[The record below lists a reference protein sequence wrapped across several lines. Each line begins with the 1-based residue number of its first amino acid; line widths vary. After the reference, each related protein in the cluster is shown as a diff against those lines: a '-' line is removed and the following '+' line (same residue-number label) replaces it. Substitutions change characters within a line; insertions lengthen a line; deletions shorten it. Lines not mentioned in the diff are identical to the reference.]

1 MSQTGV
7 MPLTA
12 LTYYRPVRRS
22 VRPPVRD
29 YDLLEQANRLS
40 EEGQPA
46 AALGKVFQHLFPQRT
61 IPDLAEENFKF
72 VQGSSRVTVK
82 LDGDELSVRVPL
94 VKLPAGGT
102 QVAALRHVLSVISS
116 TGQLHQPRIHGDDL
130 YLEFRDKLSR
140 LHPAK
145 MLEVLRRMP
154 YEADT
159 QDDWLIGQFQAQPL
173 ERAEIR
179 PLDDSELGRAEEIW
193 RAHFSEVEDL
203 SKESQRK
210 RSVWFLNEV
219 TAYTMNRIVFA
230 LPLSGY
236 LGARLAEAGS
246 TFNDG
251 NEDPLK
257 RESSLGKFVKEM
269 KLVPK
274 EELQKSV
281 GHAEYALPPVADG
294 APNVIADHFGES
306 RYMETIDGLRRQGQS
321 LDAALGLIGSFNYM
335 LARYAW
341 PEPIEE
347 ALKSAL
353 EEASQKPFRE
363 AAHLLFDHARALVE
377 GLGAAGEEDEEE
389 EEDAEEGE
397 EEEAGE
403 EEQS

>member
-1 MSQTGV
+1 
-7 MPLTA
+7 MPLNT

-22 VRPPVRD
+22 VRPPRRD
-29 YDLLEQANRLS
+29 YDLLEQANQLAA
-40 EEGQPA
+40 EGQQA
-46 AALGKVFQHLFPQRT
+46 AALGKVFEHLFPNRT
-61 IPDLAEENFKF
+61 IPDLTVENFKF

-102 QVAALRHVLSVISS
+102 QVAALRHILSVISS
-116 TGQLHQPRIHGDDL
+116 TGQLHQPRIIGDDI
-130 YLEFRDKLSR
+130 YLEFRDKQSR

-154 YEADT
+154 YEADM
-159 QDDWLIGQFQAQPL
+159 QDDWLIGQFQALPL
-173 ERAEIR
+173 ERADIR
-179 PLDDSELGRAEEIW
+179 PLDESELGRADEIW
-193 RAHFSEVEDL
+193 RAHWSEVEDL

-219 TAYTMNRIVFA
+219 TAYAMNRIVFA
-230 LPLSGY
+230 LPLSGF

-257 RESSLGKFVKEM
+257 RESTLGKFVKEM

-294 APNVIADHFGES
+294 APNVLGDHFGES
-306 RYMETIDGLRRQGQS
+306 RYMETIDQLRRQGQS
-321 LDAALGLIGSFNYM
+321 IDAALGLTGSFNFM

-341 PEPIEE
+341 PDPIEG

-353 EEASQKPFRE
+353 EEASGKPFRE
-363 AAHLLFDHARALVE
+363 AAHLLFDQARALVE
-377 GLGAAGEEDEEE
+377 ALGAEAASDEEE
-389 EEDAEEGE
+389 SDDEDDEDSEEEDTD
-397 EEEAGE
+397 AGE